1 MYADCHVYLWHL
13 LWHIE
18 SMRGAIKKVTVHLPV
33 GLVKKAQKATG
44 TGLTDTIRRGLEL
57 VSAED
62 AYETLRSL
70 RGKVRFSMDLSTL
83 REDRN

>member
-1 MYADCHVYLWHL
+1 MYAGCHLYLWHL
-13 LWHIE
+13 LWHTQ
-18 SMRGAIKKVTVHLPV
+18 SMRKAIKKVTVHLPV